1 MPCLP
6 NFWRRLR
13 SLFGVG
19 NREGSEGDEIGEPL
33 SPGLRRCLTVLADP
47 PQILVNLAIVWILH
61 LYAAELE
68 EETDGAIGWTQESL
82 ESVPPVL
89 LSRTRDELIRN
100 YETLKQNILGGQ
112 LQDAPVPRK
121 TLPYPETLVP
131 SNRLKGSG
139 EGCTDELDGGSVKN

>member
-1 MPCLP
+1 MPCFP

-19 NREGSEGDEIGEPL
+19 NREGSRGEEIGELL

-47 PQILVNLAIVWILH
+47 PQILVDFAIVWILH

-89 LSRTRDELIRN
+89 L
-100 YETLKQNILGGQ
+100 TLRRPKQHRAQ
-112 LQDAPVPRK
+112 APDVPDLAQTVK
-121 TLPYPETLVP
+121 PWSDLF
-131 SNRLKGSG
+131 KIF
-139 EGCTDELDGGSVKN
+139 TDVFVRA